1 MSTDMIQITA
11 GILAVI
17 IGGVLWYLIGR
28 RRSKTAKKLT

>member
-17 IGGVLWYLIGR
+17 IGGVLWYRIPKSGV
-28 RRSKTAKKLT
+28 KTHG